1 MAYLW
6 QRKVWQWSSVVTII
20 TIHVYI
26 TVRDHRVRHGV
37 DLILHV
43 AGSGVAIVVA
53 GDPWAMSRASR
64 TVLALQQVVDQ
75 KVVTV
80 RFFLLLSGG
89 PSGRQSMVTDTPLS
103 DILSLIIVACN
114 GE

>member
-43 AGSGVAIVVA
+43 AGSGVAVVVA
-53 GDPWAMSRASR
+53 GDPWAMSRAPR

-89 PSGRQSMVTDTPLS
+89 PSDAKVWLLTHH
-103 DILSLIIVACN
+103 SLIFFCIIVAGN